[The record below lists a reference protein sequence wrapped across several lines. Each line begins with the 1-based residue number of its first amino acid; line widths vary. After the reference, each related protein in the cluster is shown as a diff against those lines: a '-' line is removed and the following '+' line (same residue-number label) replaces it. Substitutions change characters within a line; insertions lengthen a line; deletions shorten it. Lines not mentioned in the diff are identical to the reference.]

1 MVLKLVVVL
10 VEVGDVILIE
20 FFYKK
25 KSGFLFW
32 GGGVKSIEVV
42 FVFVMFGE
50 KFIFVFIYSK
60 LIYEKFNKLMC
71 MCICCFVIKLN
82 ILKIYYNMVCVC
94 YFEL

>member
-1 MVLKLVVVL
+1 MSGMVLKLVVVL

-50 KFIFVFIYSK
+50 
-60 LIYEKFNKLMC
+60 LGDR
-71 MCICCFVIKLN
+71 
-82 ILKIYYNMVCVC
+82 
-94 YFEL
+94 